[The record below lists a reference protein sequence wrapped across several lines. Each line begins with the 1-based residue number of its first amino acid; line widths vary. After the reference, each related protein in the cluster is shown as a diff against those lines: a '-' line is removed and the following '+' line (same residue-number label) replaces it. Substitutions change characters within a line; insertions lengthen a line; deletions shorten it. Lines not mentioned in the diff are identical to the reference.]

1 MDTGELEAGVAA
13 AEPVGPDISE
23 GVVTVWVQEMV
34 EDPAQV
40 VDLQQRHHAI
50 GDLVSLWLIKT

>member
-13 AEPVGPDISE
+13 AETVDTDIGL

-34 EDPAQV
+34 ENPAQA

-50 GDLVSLWLIKT
+50 TDLVSL